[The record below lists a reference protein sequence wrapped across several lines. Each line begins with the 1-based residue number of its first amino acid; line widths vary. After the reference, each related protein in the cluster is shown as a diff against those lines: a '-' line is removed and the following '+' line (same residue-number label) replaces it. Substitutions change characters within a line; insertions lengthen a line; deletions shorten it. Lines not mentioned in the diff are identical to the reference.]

1 MQGGRN
7 PNRIQKK
14 KLADNGYDPSEWLYI
29 KMNADGELIFKN
41 KQSAE
46 IIHLSND

>member
-14 KLADNGYDPSEWLYI
+14 LLTDNGYDSHEWLYI
-29 KMNADGELIFKN
+29 KKTSDGELIFKN
-41 KQSAE
+41 KQTGEMITISD
-46 IIHLSND
+46 S